1 MQVKGSKHQIG
12 FSLVEA
18 MVATVVSAIALLSLG
33 VGQVKSLQYA
43 ASSLDYTLSLI
54 QANNA
59 VEQSWANLCDLQNG
73 TLELNELDIATQ
85 TDKYTIEFPNGFD
98 VDDFEIIVSWSD
110 ERMTDNLANSAGLQ
124 VRLPRVC

>member
-1 MQVKGSKHQIG
+1 MKLRKKQSG

-73 TLELNELDIATQ
+73 NIELADLDVAAQ
-85 TDKYTIEFPNGFD
+85 TNKYTVEFPNGFD
-98 VDDFEIIVSWSD
+98 IDDFEVLVSWND
-110 ERMTDNLANSAGLQ
+110 ERMTDNLANSAALQ
-124 VRLPRVC
+124 VKLPRVCS

>member
-1 MQVKGSKHQIG
+1 MKFNNRQSG

-59 VEQSWANLCDLQNG
+59 IEQSWANLCELQNG
-73 TLELNELDIATQ
+73 TLTLADLDVATQ
-85 TDKYTIEFPNGFD
+85 TDKYTIEFPNGFN
-98 VDDFEIIVSWSD
+98 VDDFEVVVSWSD
-110 ERMTDNLANSAGLQ
+110 ERMTDNLANSAALH
-124 VRLPRVC
+124 VKLPKVCL

>member
-1 MQVKGSKHQIG
+1 MELHKKQSG

-33 VGQVKSLQYA
+33 AGQVKSLQYA

-59 VEQSWANLCDLQNG
+59 VEQSWANLCDLQIGNI
-73 TLELNELDIATQ
+73 ELADLDVAAQ
-85 TDKYTIEFPNGFD
+85 TNKYTVEFPNGFD
-98 VDDFEIIVSWSD
+98 IDDFEVLVSWND
-110 ERMTDNLANSAGLQ
+110 ERMTDNLANSAALQ
-124 VRLPRVC
+124 VKLPRVCS

>member
-1 MQVKGSKHQIG
+1 
-12 FSLVEA
+12 

-59 VEQSWANLCDLQNG
+59 IEQSWANLCELQNG
-73 TLELNELDIATQ
+73 TVTLADLNVATQ

-98 VDDFEIIVSWSD
+98 IDDFEVVVSWSD
-110 ERMTDNLANSAGLQ
+110 ERMTDNLANSAALQ
-124 VRLPRVC
+124 VKLPGVCS

>member
-1 MQVKGSKHQIG
+1 MKVHSKQRG

-43 ASSLDYTLSLI
+43 SSSLDYTLSLI

-59 VEQSWANLCDLQNG
+59 VEQSWANLCELQNG
-73 TLELNELDIATQ
+73 TLTLEDLNVAPQ
-85 TDKYTIEFPNGFD
+85 TDKYFIEFPNGFN
-98 VDDFEIIVSWSD
+98 VDDFEILVTWSD

-124 VRLPRVC
+124 VKLPRVCS

>member
-1 MQVKGSKHQIG
+1 MKLNKKQLG
-12 FSLVEA
+12 FSLLEA

-73 TLELNELDIATQ
+73 NIELADLDVAAQ
-85 TDKYTIEFPNGFD
+85 TNKYTVEFPNGFD
-98 VDDFEIIVSWSD
+98 IDDFEVLVSWND
-110 ERMTDNLANSAGLQ
+110 ERMTDNLANSATLR
-124 VRLPRVC
+124 VKLPRVCS

>member
-1 MQVKGSKHQIG
+1 MKLHKKQSG

-73 TLELNELDIATQ
+73 NIELADLDVAAQ
-85 TDKYTIEFPNGFD
+85 TNKYTVEFPNGFD
-98 VDDFEIIVSWSD
+98 IDDFEVLVSWND
-110 ERMTDNLANSAGLQ
+110 ERMTDNLANSAALQ
-124 VRLPRVC
+124 VKLPRVCS

>member
-1 MQVKGSKHQIG
+1 MKLNKKQLG
-12 FSLVEA
+12 FSLLEA

-59 VEQSWANLCDLQNG
+59 VEQSWANLCDLQSGNI
-73 TLELNELDIATQ
+73 ELADLDVAAQ
-85 TDKYTIEFPNGFD
+85 TNKYTVEFPNGFD
-98 VDDFEIIVSWSD
+98 IDDFEVLVSWKD
-110 ERMTDNLANSAGLQ
+110 ERMTDNLANSATLR
-124 VRLPRVC
+124 VKLPRVCS

>member
-1 MQVKGSKHQIG
+1 VKRNNKQSG

-59 VEQSWANLCDLQNG
+59 IEQSWANLCELQNG
-73 TLELNELDIATQ
+73 TVTLADLNVATQ

-98 VDDFEIIVSWSD
+98 IDDFEVVVSWSD
-110 ERMTDNLANSAGLQ
+110 ERMTDNLANSAALH
-124 VRLPRVC
+124 VKLPGVCL

>member
-1 MQVKGSKHQIG
+1 MKRNNKQSG

-59 VEQSWANLCDLQNG
+59 IEQSWANLCELQNG
-73 TLELNELDIATQ
+73 TVTLADLNVATQ

-98 VDDFEIIVSWSD
+98 IDDFEVVVSWSD
-110 ERMTDNLANSAGLQ
+110 ERMTDNLANSAALH
-124 VRLPRVC
+124 VKLPGVCL

>member
-1 MQVKGSKHQIG
+1 MKFNKKQLG
-12 FSLVEA
+12 FSLLEA

-73 TLELNELDIATQ
+73 NIQLVELDVAAQ
-85 TDKYTIEFPNGFD
+85 TNKYAVEFPNGFD
-98 VDDFEIIVSWSD
+98 VDDFKILVSWSD
-110 ERMTDNLANSAGLQ
+110 ERMTDNLANSATLR
-124 VRLPRVC
+124 VKLPRVCS